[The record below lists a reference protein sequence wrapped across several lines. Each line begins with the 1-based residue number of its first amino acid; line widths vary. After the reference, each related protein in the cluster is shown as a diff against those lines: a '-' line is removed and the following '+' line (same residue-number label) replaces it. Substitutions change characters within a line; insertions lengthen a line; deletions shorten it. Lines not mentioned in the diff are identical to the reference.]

1 MIANAIECELLMEFQ
16 GQCRDFFL
24 SLLFLYFMSI
34 TYIHVETFGVSII
47 FVKMTTY
54 RQIQRMN
61 W

>member
-1 MIANAIECELLMEFQ
+1 MTANVIECELLMEFQ

-34 TYIHVETFGVSII
+34 PYIHVETFDISFI
-47 FVKMTTY
+47 FVKIITY